1 MLGKMQD
8 WDLLVTNVIDHAARE
23 APTREIVTHWA
34 DGSET
39 RTDWTGI
46 RRDALKMAQALE
58 ALGIKKG
65 DRVASLAMNHARHL
79 VSWYGVA
86 GMGGVLHTI
95 NPRLFEDQLEYIAN
109 HAEDRVLIYDAAFQ
123 PIVDKMRSKWTS
135 IEHYICYDPPEG
147 SDALGF
153 EEWIG
158 AQDGDYHWATIDE
171 RDPCM
176 LCYTSGTTGNPK
188 GVLYEH
194 RSTVLHALA
203 AIQPAAF
210 AFDASSVMLPVV
222 PMFHA
227 ASWGLPFAGAMA
239 GIKFVFSAVNEPA
252 VLCDLMERENVT
264 DSAGVPTVWL
274 ATFQYCDA
282 NDRPLPKLRAA
293 TIGGSAAPKFMIR
306 RLMEAGIRVQ
316 HAWGMTE
323 TSPLG
328 TVGGP
333 TWDWDQLTLDQK
345 VDKAAMQGRPV
356 FGVELRTVDLDDP
369 SKVLPRDG
377 EASGA
382 LQIRGPWVIRRYF
395 KADEDALTPDGWFDT
410 GDVAILHPDGTMQI
424 TDRTKDVIK
433 SGGEWISSVELE
445 NAAAGHPAIAEAAA
459 IGMYHPKWDERPVLF
474 CIRKE
479 GQQVTGEELIDFL
492 KDHVAKWWLPDAV
505 EFVDDIPHTATGKI
519 SKKDLRDRFADYQ
532 LPEAKAAAAPESGA
546 AEPAMA
552 DASPSPATEVQNGD
566 VPDGGDSQKR
576 GIFSRM
582 LGKD

>member
-147 SDALGF
+147 SDVLGF

-158 AQDGDYHWATIDE
+158 AQDGEYQWATIDE

-519 SKKDLRDRFADYQ
+519 SKKDLRDRFSDYQ
-532 LPEAKAAAAPESGA
+532 LE
-546 AEPAMA
+546 
-552 DASPSPATEVQNGD
+552 
-566 VPDGGDSQKR
+566 
-576 GIFSRM
+576 I
-582 LGKD
+582 